1 MHIPGGADLIVI
13 FVLALLLF
21 GPDKLPDLARTIGK
35 GVREIRKVTSEVKNQ
50 FNFHDE
56 E

>member
-1 MHIPGGADLIVI
+1 MPGSGELIVI

-35 GVREIRKVTSEVKNQ
+35 GMKEIRKASDDFRRQLKI
-50 FNFHDE
+50 DDD
-56 E
+56 